1 MLHAGF
7 ERILK
12 PLDEQ
17 YRGKTNQMK
26 TEQKSKA
33 PHIEKTHTHVS
44 SGWYVHSN
52 FPHGDICDLLRM
64 YCSKDCE

>member
-1 MLHAGF
+1 
-7 ERILK
+7 
-12 PLDEQ
+12 
-17 YRGKTNQMK
+17 MK

-33 PHIEKTHTHVS
+33 PHIEKTHTHVL